1 MLLALLLLQAQAAT
15 PADIQIGADVRARSL
30 TIEKKGEASLTL
42 RTQPEGDNIVDV
54 EAPKANGRKT
64 IRNVNVTV
72 RAEAR
77 IADPLK
83 PEVKVETSAPE

>member
-15 PADIQIGADVRARSL
+15 PPDIQIGANVRAPSL

-42 RTQPEGDNIVDV
+42 RTQPEGNNIVDV
-54 EAPKANGRKT
+54 EAPKANGRRT
-64 IRNVNVTV
+64 IRNANVMV

-77 IADPLK
+77 IADPLN
-83 PEVKVETSAPE
+83 PERVETSAPQ